1 MTRIT
6 NRRHHLVAYDI
17 SDDTRRNGIF
27 KTLKDFGN
35 HIQYS
40 VFLCE
45 LDRSEL
51 VQLRERLRDFIDAST
66 DQVMFL
72 DLGPAVHEIG
82 DQLDVIGQPYS
93 PPGRRFVV

>member
-17 SDDTRRNGIF
+17 SDDTRRNGI
-27 KTLKDFGN
+27 
-35 HIQYS
+35 
-40 VFLCE
+40 FLCE